1 VSAKVAATRGKA
13 AKSDVI
19 VRRALWLATAQTE
32 QFALGAFLFTAFAPA
47 FQKSPQHTSMEQD
60 GAPVIDG
67 FEALAAPLRHGVFVD
82 AKEACSFLDRIAVMD
97 FDEARVGAAAGH

>member
-32 QFALGAFLFTAFAPA
+32 EFAVGAFLFAVLAPA
-47 FQKSPQHTSMEQD
+47 FQKGPQHTSMEED
-60 GAPVIDG
+60 GAPVING
-67 FEALAAPLRHGVFVD
+67 LEALAAPLRHRVFVD
-82 AKEACSFLDRIAVMD
+82 AKEACSFLDRVAVMD